1 MKTRRASPRAAP
13 LHRALRREGEGARD
27 AREADA
33 ARPGA
38 MTARVST
45 AATRLRTA
53 SSLFPARRPPFRIL
67 LLLLLLLARARRA
80 VAEANHGAFVHGV
93 ASGDPTSDAIVI
105 WTRVTPTGR
114 NYPGGVDPPDDITF
128 DVRWTVA
135 TAPPRGPADDAVDAA
150 SAERDDDGTWG
161 SSETAVGVDADA
173 AAWGF
178 PRGSIVK
185 TGTIAGVRCVL
196 YTGPHTTPHALCSPI
211 LKDFCR
217 RLSPPTPRFRSPPS
231 TPFNST

>member
-1 MKTRRASPRAAP
+1 MREWIRVVVRAAD
-13 LHRALRREGEGARD
+13 H
-27 AREADA
+27 A
-33 ARPGA
+33 AGW
-38 MTARVST
+38 
-45 AATRLRTA
+45 
-53 SSLFPARRPPFRIL
+53 L
-67 LLLLLLLARARRA
+67 LLSICLLNLAAVVMRYVFRDSISWSEEGIRYLAVWMTFLGSAMNEDPESSSASRARSASESRP
-80 VAEANHGAFVHGV
+80 

-196 YTGPHTTPHALCSPI
+196 YTGPHTTPARVVLADP
-211 LKDFCR
+211 
-217 RLSPPTPRFRSPPS
+217 
-231 TPFNST
+231 